1 MELTVGVDV
10 GGTKILAALVDE
22 SGTIQNE
29 IHRETSGAATKNVVQ
44 VLEEILALP
53 KAESVDAAG
62 IAAAAYISYPEG
74 RVEFAPNVTFDDPD
88 LRLAILRSFDLSVVV
103 ENDANAAAWGERL
116 YGAGRGIDEMIM
128 VAVGTGIGGGIIM
141 GGKLI
146 RGARGFAGEFGHMT
160 LLEGGPE
167 CACGERGCFESLA
180 SGSAIERM
188 AKERVLEGRG
198 GSLREVAGGEVDSI
212 DGELVSTLASK
223 GDDAS
228 VQILTEAGRWL
239 GIGLCNLI
247 NAFDPELVV
256 VGGGVA
262 EAGDLFMGPAKEV
275 VERRIG
281 ARRSMPEIVPATLGN
296 EAGAVGAAALAREEF
311 ERRQTG

>member
-1 MELTVGVDV
+1 VDLTVGVDV

-22 SGTIQNE
+22 SGTIQHE
-29 IHRETSGAATKNVVQ
+29 IQRETSGAATKNVVQ

-53 KAESVDAAG
+53 KAADVKVAG

-116 YGAGRGIDEMIM
+116 FGAGRGIDEMIM
-128 VAVGTGIGGGIIM
+128 VAVGTGLGGGIII

-146 RGARGFAGEFGHMT
+146 RGAKGFAGEFGHMT

-188 AKERVLEGRG
+188 AREKVLEGVG
-198 GSLREVAGGEVDSI
+198 DSLQDAAGGEIDNI
-212 DGELVSTLASK
+212 DGELVSSLASK
-223 GDDAS
+223 GDAVS
-228 VQILTEAGRWL
+228 TQILAEAGRWL
-239 GIGLCNLI
+239 GIGFCNLI
-247 NAFDPELVV
+247 NSFDPEVIV

-262 EAGDLFMGPAKEV
+262 EAGDLLLGPARDV

-281 ARRSMPEIVPATLGN
+281 PRRSLPEIVPATLGN
-296 EAGAVGAAALAREEF
+296 EAGAIGAASLAREEF